1 MKEYKEFMDE
11 RYITCDKCGYN
22 NLKKR
27 FEGFGTCLRCNK
39 ILDKKTYFKVRMK
52 KLSIRNPKSR
62 GREGLRSCLY
72 F

>member
-1 MKEYKEFMDE
+1 MKNYKQFMEE
-11 RYITCDKCGYN
+11 RYITCKHCGYN

-27 FEGFGTCLRCNK
+27 FSAFGTCLRCNA
-39 ILDKKTYFKVRMK
+39 IIDKKTYFKVRMK
-52 KLSIRNPKSR
+52 QLSIRNPKSR